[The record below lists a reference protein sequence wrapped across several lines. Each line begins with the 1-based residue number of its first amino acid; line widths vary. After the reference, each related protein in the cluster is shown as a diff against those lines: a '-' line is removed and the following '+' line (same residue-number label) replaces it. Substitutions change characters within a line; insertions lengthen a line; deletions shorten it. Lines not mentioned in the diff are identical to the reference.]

1 MFLLIHLTI
10 PLLNILDP
18 QEMDI
23 DAILER
29 AETREAEDNGGA
41 GEELLS
47 QFKVTKVDFIYQW
60 NSSCVRDSIS
70 PWTMWLISHSKI
82 LHIRIAIQN

>member
-1 MFLLIHLTI
+1 
-10 PLLNILDP
+10 
-18 QEMDI
+18 MDI

-47 QFKVTKVDFIYQW
+47 QFKVSVIINNNNNNNN
-60 NSSCVRDSIS
+60 NSRLLYSAFY
-70 PWTMWLISHSKI
+70 T
-82 LHIRIAIQN
+82 